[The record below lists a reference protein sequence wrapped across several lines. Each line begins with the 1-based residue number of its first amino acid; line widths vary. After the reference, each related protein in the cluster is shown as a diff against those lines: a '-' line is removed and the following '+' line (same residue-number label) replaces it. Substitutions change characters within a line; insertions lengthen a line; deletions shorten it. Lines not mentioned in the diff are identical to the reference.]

1 MFATKAVT
9 PSCHHDYISSFCS
22 KNLFFFRKEQDELMV
37 MVYYVLY
44 SLSCPQHECDS

>member
-1 MFATKAVT
+1 MITFR
-9 PSCHHDYISSFCS
+9 PSAPKIF
-22 KNLFFFRKEQDELMV
+22 FFFRKEQDELMV